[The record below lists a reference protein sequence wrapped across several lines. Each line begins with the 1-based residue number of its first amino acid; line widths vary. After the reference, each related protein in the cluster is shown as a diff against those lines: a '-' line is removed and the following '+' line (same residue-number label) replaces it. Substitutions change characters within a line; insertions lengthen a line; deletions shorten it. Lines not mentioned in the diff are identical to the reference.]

1 VIVVFIRAKLPVSR
15 ANVAVVIVV
24 CIRMRGK
31 NRTADAALMRS
42 VRGSAGVLWDR
53 LLAEIAIAVRV
64 RINTP

>member
-1 VIVVFIRAKLPVSR
+1 
-15 ANVAVVIVV
+15 
-24 CIRMRGK
+24 MRGK

-64 RINTP
+64 RIDTP